1 MVPMMVSISIKLAVA
16 AVIGLIAAIASQLES
31 GASGLCDINSYISCT
46 QVIYSSY
53 SSFMGVKLS
62 LWAIAFFSLAIALI
76 VVYTISRV
84 ELVAKILWGLLVA
97 AIPIIAILIYIE
109 LFIIRALCIY
119 CTIMQIS
126 IASMAII
133 ATKHMIRGG

>member
-1 MVPMMVSISIKLAVA
+1 MPITGSMSIKLAVA

-62 LWAIAFFSLAIALI
+62 LWATAFFSLSLVLIA
-76 VVYTISRV
+76 VYTISKV
-84 ELVAKILWGLLVA
+84 ELAAKILWGLLVA
-97 AIPIIAILIYIE
+97 AIPIIAILINIE

-119 CTIMQIS
+119 CTIMQVS

-133 ATKHMIRGG
+133 TTKHIIEER

>member
-1 MVPMMVSISIKLAVA
+1 MVSMSIKLAVA

-46 QVIYSSY
+46 QIIYSSY

-62 LWAIAFFSLAIALI
+62 LWAIFFFSLTIVLIA
-76 VVYTISRV
+76 VHTISKA
-84 ELVAKILWGLLVA
+84 ELAARILWGLLIA

-119 CTIMQIS
+119 CTIMHAS

-133 ATKHMIRGG
+133 TTKHMIKER